1 MTCHMSNMFESK
13 VGQRKV
19 QFQVVHD
26 QEPHYWTSS
35 LWLLLNDWT
44 CRRSANVQQHHVDVN
59 EIFIIPVYILSTSDI
74 REEIVQR
81 IREIQMQIAKDIDE
95 WLIINRVVILG
106 SDH

>member
-1 MTCHMSNMFESK
+1 MFESE
-13 VGQRKV
+13 VGQRRV
-19 QFQVVHD
+19 QLQAVHD

-44 CRRSANVQQHHVDVN
+44 CRRLANVQQHHVDVN
-59 EIFIIPVYILSTSDI
+59 EIFIIPAYILSTSDI
-74 REEIVQR
+74 RDGIVQH

-95 WLIINRVVILG
+95 WLIINQAVIPG

>member
-1 MTCHMSNMFESK
+1 
-13 VGQRKV
+13 
-19 QFQVVHD
+19 
-26 QEPHYWTSS
+26 
-35 LWLLLNDWT
+35 
-44 CRRSANVQQHHVDVN
+44 VQQHHVDVN